1 VTNTSRM
8 FGSAAGLLLG
18 IASVASMAQGGPGTS
33 ATERARPIR
42 WVVPQPP
49 GTASDTMART
59 IAQKL
64 SEQWSRPIVID
75 NRTGANGIIGADAV
89 AKSAPNG
96 LTWLNAYV
104 GNHATNPAL
113 HKNLPFDAV
122 KDFAAV
128 AMLGVVPYVLVV
140 NPGLPV
146 KNVKDLIELA
156 RHKPGELTYGGP
168 TGSMNQL
175 MGVMLNASTGV
186 KMLFVPYKVMRDATL
201 DTVAGRIHSCYS
213 SAVVSVPLVKSG
225 KLRALATTS
234 GRRTESLPDVPT
246 IAESGFPGFDVT
258 PWFGILVRAGT
269 PPTTI
274 NEINSAVN
282 SLLGQKDVAD
292 KFAGA
297 EPNPLTPQAFEK
309 IIRDD
314 MVRWGKVIKDA
325 GVVAE

>member
-1 VTNTSRM
+1 MSTTRIVA
-8 FGSAAGLLLG
+8 GAATLLLAL
-18 IASVASMAQGGPGTS
+18 ASVPAIAQGGPGATS
-33 ATERARPIR
+33 AERARPIR

-59 IAQKL
+59 IAQRL
-64 SEQWSRPIVID
+64 SEQWARPIVID

-104 GNHATNPAL
+104 GNHATNPSL

-140 NPGLPV
+140 NPALPV
-146 KNVKDLIELA
+146 KNVKELVELA
-156 RHKPGELTYGGP
+156 RQKPGELTYGGP

-175 MGVMLNASTGV
+175 MGVMLNTSTGV

-225 KLRALATTS
+225 KLRALAMTS
-234 GRRTESLPDVPT
+234 GRRSAMLPDVPT
-246 IAESGFPGFDVT
+246 IAESGVPGFDVT
-258 PWFGILVRAGT
+258 PWFGILVRTGT
-269 PPTTI
+269 PPATI
-274 NEINSAVN
+274 KEINSAVN
-282 SLLGQKDVAD
+282 DLLGQKDVAE

-297 EPNPLTPQAFEK
+297 EPNPITPLEFEK
-309 IIRDD
+309 IIRED